1 MPDSVSLTVT
11 GHSSDQ
17 AEGVRGHPPWGGGG
31 QELEWSGDPAVS
43 LWPPCPWGSNVV
55 FRVTTALT
63 ETLDLTRDT
72 VLSKLVLCEGETGGS
87 HLGLFT
93 CPFLDVIKLRLVSR
107 LATVVSQVAK
117 WAGCWVFLLLLP
129 QFQSDPLLKKLKYGW
144 FTGLISVAKWFSYIY
159 IYNFFPFRFCIIYSD
174 SLQGLGEKQVLLLKE
189 NCELLVFMKF
199 LLQI

>member
-1 MPDSVSLTVT
+1 M
-11 GHSSDQ
+11 
-17 AEGVRGHPPWGGGG
+17 
-31 QELEWSGDPAVS
+31 
-43 LWPPCPWGSNVV
+43 V

-117 WAGCWVFLLLLP
+117 
-129 QFQSDPLLKKLKYGW
+129 
-144 FTGLISVAKWFSYIY
+144 
-159 IYNFFPFRFCIIYSD
+159 
-174 SLQGLGEKQVLLLKE
+174 
-189 NCELLVFMKF
+189 
-199 LLQI
+199 